1 MFVLHGFG
9 REKRNCLS
17 SVVSGSHQESKN
29 DELGKKHWPHVS
41 VGPMNNNAQALL
53 LYSLTLRHTRTV
65 SLNSPFFIFVSL
77 AGSKTI
83 ALAAG
88 EKAHNRRAQLQQLLG
103 WFCVCRRMC
112 AYVLGS
118 TRTPPHLSLSLSL
131 SLSLTTLLM
140 QKAFF
145 LRRPMLLA
153 RSLLCCIVEGT
164 TDKDILGEP

>member
-131 SLSLTTLLM
+131 SQPDNIVDAESILPSSPD
-140 QKAFF
+140 A
-145 LRRPMLLA
+145 A
-153 RSLLCCIVEGT
+153 RSLAPLLHRGG
-164 TDKDILGEP
+164 DDG